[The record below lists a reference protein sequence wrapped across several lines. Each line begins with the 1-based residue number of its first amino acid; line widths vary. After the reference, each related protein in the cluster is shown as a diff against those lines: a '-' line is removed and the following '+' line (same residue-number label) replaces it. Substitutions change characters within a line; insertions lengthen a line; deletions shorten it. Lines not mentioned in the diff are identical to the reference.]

1 MRVFAPCL
9 AVIIS
14 LALPFP
20 ATASDD
26 PSYNASLPFRP
37 NNVTSLHDPYYWVG
51 SYYNGT
57 TELEFTSF
65 TGQVAENSSQC
76 PSLANTTTTVQYD
89 TILALTEPSSSL
101 NGASDPVNA
110 FLLLWDTGFD
120 FSSITTFGNLLIDLP
135 SLQLSILSSSPMWRW
150 SLYPENYFNWTL
162 QASDPY
168 RISSTITSDYF
179 GGEGSIIVNMTNCT
193 NTNLVPWI
201 VFLNAGTLANGTS
214 AGDSGWPGM
223 AVNLEFDRTAANYT
237 IQGYFKAYRA
247 YGENNDRFGGVP
259 VEGQLNLR
267 FRGKLDAYH
276 SDVLVNDTA
285 TPTWLRT
292 VGFNN
297 NSQNIGFTGAAV
309 RVSSLTGTGRW
320 AALALVIQVVW
331 LILD

>member
-1 MRVFAPCL
+1 MRVFAPFY
-9 AVIIS
+9 AVLIS
-14 LALPFP
+14 LALPFLTS
-20 ATASDD
+20 AADD

-37 NNVTSLHDPYYWVG
+37 NNVSSLHDPYYWVG

-57 TELEFTSF
+57 AELELMSFTSL
-65 TGQVAENSSQC
+65 VAENSSQC

-89 TILALTEPSSSL
+89 TILALTEPSSFL

-120 FSSITTFGNLLIDLP
+120 FSSITTFSNFLIDLP
-135 SLQLSILSSSPMWRW
+135 SLKSSICSSAPMWLDW
-150 SLYPENYFNWTL
+150 LYPENYFNWAL
-162 QASDPY
+162 KASDPY
-168 RISSTITSDYF
+168 RLSSTITSDYY
-179 GGEGSIIVNMTNCT
+179 GGEDSFLVNMTNCT
-193 NTNLVPWI
+193 NTEAVPWW
-201 VFLNAGTLANGTS
+201 VFLNSGTLANGTS

-223 AVNLEFDRTAANYT
+223 AANLEFDRAAANYT

-259 VEGQLNLR
+259 AEGQFTLR
-267 FRGKLDAYH
+267 FTGKIDTYH

-297 NSQNIGFTGAAV
+297 NSQNIGFTGAAG
-309 RVSSLTGTGRW
+309 RVCSLADTGRW
-320 AALALVIQVVW
+320 AALALVTQVVW
-331 LILD
+331 LILN